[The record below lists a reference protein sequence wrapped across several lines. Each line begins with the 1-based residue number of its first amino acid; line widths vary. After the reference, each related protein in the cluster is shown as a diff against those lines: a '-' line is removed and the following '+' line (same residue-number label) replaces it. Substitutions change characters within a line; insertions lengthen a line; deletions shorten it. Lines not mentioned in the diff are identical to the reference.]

1 MPELTVLSI
10 EMPLPMKQK
19 QNLTCT
25 LSLHTEGGKSVDTE
39 LLVDSVSA
47 VSILPKHLY
56 RQHFADISLTVP
68 NVHLVTY
75 MNNTIPVL
83 VCLAIA
89 VSYQCHHA
97 QALFYVVPG
106 GTPLLGMDLFTA
118 LHLDVRNGSVASSA
132 ENGQVK
138 LH

>member
-25 LSLHTEGGKSVDTE
+25 VFLHTEGGKSVDTE
-39 LLVDSVSA
+39 LLVDTGSA
-47 VSILPKHLY
+47 VSILLEHLY
-56 RQHFADISLTVP
+56 RQHFSDISLTVP

-75 MNNTIPVL
+75 MKKTIL
-83 VCLAIA
+83 VVGCLAIA
-89 VSYQCHHA
+89 VSYRCRHA
-97 QALFYVVPG
+97 QALFYIIPG

-118 LHLDVRNGSVASSA
+118 LDLDIRNGLLHLLQRMA
-132 ENGQVK
+132 K
-138 LH
+138 LL